1 MLYKQK
7 IVFISMYIIFNMES
21 TKADFVEQ
29 ISAAIDSGKIFVHS
43 TKTDAP
49 SQLFFACDVFRRR
62 NHDVLINIDANQ
74 NGKSSLHVVIH
85 PEKNCL
91 DMTIKRMETASDII
105 SRIQPETKMIRI
117 RGCGRVIDT
126 VYSVIDNLIHNG
138 WYLEKTIL
146 NSSTQKNGSLVHINT
161 TLQAVLRHG

>member
-1 MLYKQK
+1 MLYKQNL
-7 IVFISMYIIFNMES
+7 VFIYIYIRHMES
-21 TKADFVEQ
+21 TKADFVAQ
-29 ISAAIDSGKIFVHS
+29 ISSILDSGKPFVF
-43 TKTDAP
+43 TTTQTDSP
-49 SQLFFACDVFRRR
+49 SQLLFACDVFRRR

-74 NGKSSLHVVIH
+74 NGKSSIHVVIH